1 MKYPSQPIIF
11 NKHEHHEHH
20 NPYYYL
26 SIFTMLNLCLH
37 SCKMIHQE
45 IWLSPYSP
53 TWMSN
58 TDTVSPGLGAWKNQS
73 SLSVLMTHRGCREFH
88 TYIITNTT
96 RILGEF
102 SMGSSLLQ
110 ASTLL
115 GPLAIVWLLHPGKD
129 SEKTNHFSHH
139 RWEGTKTEH
148 LNLEATKN
156 CPNLEID
163 KYNYAYI

>member
-20 NPYYYL
+20 NPYYYRYL
-26 SIFTMLNLCLH
+26 SIFTTLNLCLH
-37 SCKMIHQE
+37 SCKRSHPE

-58 TDTVSPGLGAWKNQS
+58 MDTVSPGLGAWKNQS
-73 SLSVLMTHRGCREFH
+73 SLSVLMTHGGCREFP

-96 RILGEF
+96 RTLGEF
-102 SMGSSLLQ
+102 SMGSSLVQ

-129 SEKTNHFSHH
+129 SEKTTTSPTTDEKEQKLSIWILKP
-139 RWEGTKTEH
+139 RKIAQT
-148 LNLEATKN
+148 
-156 CPNLEID
+156 
-163 KYNYAYI
+163 